1 MSHVSVGIF
10 FLSYNPD
17 CIRLSLKHEAHSSQV
32 LAIGQW
38 ILDLAFLDIS
48 SSSTPTKFSRHVDYI
63 GSVGRRRKEEVTL
76 IKSRDSHLAG
86 GENKQRNSS
95 CFFLLVGILVI
106 LPVSLFFFVNLFLI
120 M

>member
-63 GSVGRRRKEEVTL
+63 GSVGRRRKEE
-76 IKSRDSHLAG
+76 G
-86 GENKQRNSS
+86 GSNSDK
-95 CFFLLVGILVI
+95 I
-106 LPVSLFFFVNLFLI
+106 
-120 M
+120 